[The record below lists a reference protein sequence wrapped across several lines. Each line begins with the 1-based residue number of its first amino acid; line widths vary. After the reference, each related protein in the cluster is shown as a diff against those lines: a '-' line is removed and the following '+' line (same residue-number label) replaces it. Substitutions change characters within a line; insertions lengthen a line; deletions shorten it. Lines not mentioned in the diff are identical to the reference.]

1 MADIAIIIGNGF
13 DIDMGLPS
21 RYSDFVKSKEW
32 QVVVKRVE
40 MFLQIEEYREHSLIG
55 QLQLASLNSQW
66 FDIEEEIHK
75 FVASHKGIS
84 TQAIGEIRNELSLLR
99 DGLMKYLR
107 RVSENF
113 KAEETKLG
121 YLLLGLL
128 QESPMTINEI
138 NFNYTSPHSFL
149 RYPTYYKTYLVTS
162 IHGSLKE
169 GEIVLGCDLQPGEK
183 VNRQLSFMY
192 KYNMLKKT
200 NHIARHLLAAK
211 EIIFF
216 GHSVNE
222 MDFRY
227 FKAFF
232 QAAAQAPQP
241 IRHLTFFTYDE
252 ESERDIKDNI
262 QNQGISVT
270 DLYSNLFTFSFIHT
284 QKYYQGDEKEVEAW
298 KDLMQRLLT
307 QDRQGI

>member
-32 QVVVKRVE
+32 QDLVSGIDRCFPEKS
-40 MFLQIEEYREHSLIG
+40 YHDHSLIW
-55 QLQLASLNSQW
+55 QLRWASGEPQW

-75 FVASHKGIS
+75 FIIAHPENKEDEIKH
-84 TQAIGEIRNELSLLR
+84 IRNEFDLLKKALKNYIQR
-99 DGLMKYLR
+99 I
-107 RVSENF
+107 SENF
-113 KAEETKLG
+113 KAEEKKLG
-121 YLLLGLL
+121 YLLLTLL
-128 QESPMTINEI
+128 QDSPMTILEI
-138 NFNYTSPHSFL
+138 IFNYTYPGSFL
-149 RYPTYYKTYLVTS
+149 KGMAYYKTCWVTPV
-162 IHGSLKE
+162 HGSLKE
-169 GEIVLGCDLQPGEK
+169 DDIVLGCDLQPGEK

-252 ESERDIKDNI
+252 ESERSIKDNI